1 MIVED
6 ERDTPD
12 ADNYNYDLLRFATEA
27 DSTSSSESDFHQ
39 FLQRCQAIQ
48 NQTTHNQLKNDLIEH
63 QWALHEKRVKY
74 QKLVADVPTDLSS
87 DEGSESEADHS

>member
-12 ADNYNYDLLRFATEA
+12 ADNYNYNLLRFATEA

-39 FLQRCQAIQ
+39 FLQRYQAIQ

-63 QWALHEKRVKY
+63 QWALYEKRVEY
-74 QKLVADVPTDLSS
+74 QKLMADVPTDLSS